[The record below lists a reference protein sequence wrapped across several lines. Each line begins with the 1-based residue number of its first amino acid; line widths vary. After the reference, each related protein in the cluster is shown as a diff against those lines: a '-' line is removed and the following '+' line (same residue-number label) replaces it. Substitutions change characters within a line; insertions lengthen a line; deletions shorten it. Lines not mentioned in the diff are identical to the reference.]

1 MIGRTISHYKILE
14 KLGEGGMG
22 NVYRAEDVNLRRP
35 VALKFLV
42 PGRLDDQALRKRF
55 LNEAQAAA
63 ALDHPNICSV
73 YEIDEADGMTFIAM
87 AYVPGEILSA
97 TIQGSGMDLNEVLD
111 ISRQVAT
118 GLEVAHRNGIV
129 HRDVKCSN
137 IFVSDD
143 GVAKILDFGLATSAG
158 EVSASAVLSSSGT
171 VAYMS
176 PEQAR
181 GDDVDYRTDVW
192 SLGVCMYEM
201 LAGRLPFDA
210 GYHQAVIY
218 SILNQEPEPLSELRP
233 DLPMSVVDIVEK
245 AMSRNR
251 DDRYQ
256 SRADFLRDLESP
268 DELPPER
275 MQSDHPTIAVL
286 PFVDMSPEKDQEYF
300 CDGIAEEIINALAKV
315 GGLDVAARTS
325 SFAFKGRNVDIRT
338 IGRRIGVDA
347 VMEGSVR
354 KANDRLR
361 INAQIVSVADGYH
374 IWSGQFDREIEDV
387 FSIQEEIAQNI
398 VAAMEVELNENEKRA
413 LETSPTS
420 DIDAYDF
427 YLRGRSF
434 FYQSKRISIYYAI
447 EMFTKATD
455 RDPGYALAYAGLADC
470 YSYFY
475 MYFDRT
481 EENLRKAVDSASRA
495 LELDGELAEAHAAY
509 GFAVSLSKRYDE
521 AEEHFEKAIDLNP
534 QLFEAYYYYAR
545 TCFARGDK
553 ERATQYYERAC
564 LVDPDNH
571 QAPNLL
577 AFTYRGIG
585 RRDKAEMWYRVA
597 IKNINKRLELHP
609 DDSRAVY
616 LKSATLIELGQFDE
630 GIKWAD
636 KAFETD
642 PRDPYIVYG
651 VACSYSRVGRV
662 EEAIDYF
669 EKSVQCGFAHK
680 DWIEHDDDLDPLRSH
695 ARFRA
700 IVDGME

>member
-1 MIGRTISHYKILE
+1 MIGRIISHYKILE

-22 NVYRAEDVNLRRP
+22 NVYRAEDVKLKRP
-35 VALKFLV
+35 VALKFLSSSV
-42 PGRLDDQALRKRF
+42 LDNHAQKKRL

-73 YEIDEADGMTFIAM
+73 YEIDEADGLAFIAM
-87 AYVPGEILSA
+87 AFVPGEILS
-97 TIQGSGMDLNEVLD
+97 TKMRLGSLEVAEALD
-111 ISRQVAT
+111 ISRQVAR
-118 GLEVAHRNGIV
+118 GLEAAHKNGIV

-137 IFVSDD
+137 IFITDD
-143 GVAKILDFGLATSAG
+143 GVAKILDFGLATNPGGAG
-158 EVSASAVLSSSGT
+158 TSLVLSSSGT

-181 GDDVDYRTDVW
+181 GDEIDFRTDIW

-201 LAGRLPFDA
+201 LAGRLPFEG

-218 SILNQEPEPLSELRP
+218 SILNQEPSPLTELRP
-233 DLPMSVVDIVEK
+233 DLQLSVVNIVEK

-251 DDRYQ
+251 DERYQ
-256 SRADFLRDLESP
+256 SVSDLLLDLETP
-268 DELPPER
+268 GDLPPDR
-275 MQSDHPTIAVL
+275 IHSDRPSIAVL
-286 PFVDMSPEKDQEYF
+286 PFVDMSPDKDQDYF
-300 CDGIAEEIINALAKV
+300 CDGIAEEIINALTRV
-315 GGLDVAARTS
+315 GGMDVASRTS
-325 SFAFKGRNVDIRT
+325 SFSFKGRNVDIRT

-354 KANDRLR
+354 KAQNRLR
-361 INAQIVSVADGYH
+361 ISSQIVSVADGYH
-374 IWSGQFDREIEDV
+374 IWSGQFDREVEDV

-398 VAAMEVELNENEKRA
+398 VAALEVELNENEKRA
-413 LETSPTS
+413 LETSPTA
-420 DIDAYDF
+420 DVDAYDF
-427 YLRGRSF
+427 YLRGRNF

-447 EMFTKATD
+447 EMFTQATE

-475 MYFDRT
+475 MYFDRSD
-481 EENLRKAVDSASRA
+481 ENLQRALESAGKA
-495 LELDGELAEAHAAY
+495 LELDDELSEAHAAY

-521 AEEHFEKAIDLNP
+521 AEQHFERAIDLNP
-534 QLFEAYYYYAR
+534 RLFEAYYYFAR
-545 TCFARGDK
+545 TCYARGDK
-553 ERATQYYERAC
+553 ERAAQYYERAC

-585 RRDKAEMWYRVA
+585 RDDKAEMWYRIA
-597 IKNINKRLELHP
+597 IKNISRRLEMHP

-616 LKSATLIELGQFDE
+616 LKSATLIELGQHDE

-651 VACSYSRVGRV
+651 VACSYSRVGRI
-662 EEAIDYF
+662 EEAIDFF
-669 EKSVQCGFAHK
+669 EKSVLCGFAHK
-680 DWIEHDDDLDPLRSH
+680 DWIEHDDDLNPLRDNP
-695 ARFRA
+695 RFKA
-700 IVDGME
+700 IVDGMD